1 MNKEEFIRILG
12 GKIGEKSAINYEK
25 AISKMVKSI
34 TEDYEEVYSDIAYQK
49 LGELM
54 AANSKEERGE
64 ILKDIKEGKFNFDSS
79 NWREI
84 RDKEEIERRIV
95 AEGVKVKKGEIE
107 CKNPKCRSKE
117 CYYTSL
123 QTRSADEPA
132 TIFSFCTK
140 CNSVRKM

>member
-64 ILKDIKEGKFNFDSS
+64 ILKDIKEGKLNFDSS